1 MTEEK
6 KPYLSISQLSMLSKC
21 GEQYRRRYIEGEI
34 LPPAVAML
42 VGRGVDTS
50 VDSNLTSKVRTRE
63 LLPLEE
69 VKDIARDNITI
80 QWETSSIKFNEAEIE
95 LGIPKVKGEATDK
108 AVRLASLHARERA
121 PHIDPKEEKN
131 IQRRWR
137 IELEGFPRDLVG
149 IIDIVEPPSDNLPVS
164 LDLSNSKI
172 VRPPHSVIDTKT
184 AAKTPPKAIAHQ
196 SQQLTAY
203 ALAIRV
209 EEGEIPVVTLDY
221 LIDTKTPKS
230 AVFHSTRGQDDF
242 NALLRRVENAIEALD
257 KGVFIPAQPT
267 DWWCD
272 KKWCGYYES
281 CPYVNAEP
289 VQIQV

>member
-1 MTEEK
+1 
-6 KPYLSISQLSMLSKC
+6 MLSKC
-21 GEQYRRRYIEGEI
+21 GEQFRRRYLEKEI

-63 LLPLEE
+63 LLPLEQ

-137 IELEGFPRDLVG
+137 IELDGFPRDLVG
-149 IIDIVEPPSDNLPVS
+149 IIDILEPRVATMDGMLPA
-164 LDLSNSKI
+164 
-172 VRPPHSVIDTKT
+172 VIDTKT
-184 AAKTPPKAIAHQ
+184 AAKTPPKNIAHI

-209 EEGEIPVVTLDY
+209 EEGESKGVSLDY

-230 AVFHSTRGQDDF
+230 AVFYSTRGQDDF

-267 DWWCD
+267 DWWCSERF
-272 KKWCGYYES
+272 CGYHS
-281 CPYVNAEP
+281 TCPYVSEP
-289 VQIQV
+289 VTIQV